1 MKQTTLSGATKMK
14 RKPRK
19 KSCTICK
26 KKIRA
31 GFMSNHIKVCKTFFQ
46 WYKVYLTEDGFKHYM
61 CCFCGMKKSSKDKII
76 SHLQARHFD
85 MINDGKLKCKAE
97 FLDKTTKMFIIEGM
111 KNSATKDLSNIK
123 QSNKDWTNQDRKTR
137 VCPICFKMWANWSSK
152 DFAKHK
158 IMCQFSDID
167 DIEVESDNEEK
178 DWESLIQELKGK

>member
-1 MKQTTLSGATKMK
+1 MKQITLSGTKMK

-31 GFMSNHIKVCKTFFQ
+31 GFMSNHFKVCKTFFQ
-46 WYKVYLTEDGFKHYM
+46 WYKVYLTEDGFKRYM

-85 MINDGKLKCKAE
+85 MVNDGRLKCKAK
-97 FLDKTTKMFIIEGM
+97 FLDNKTKMFIIEGM
-111 KNSATKDLSNIK
+111 KNNVNK
-123 QSNKDWTNQDRKTR
+123 QDWTNQDKRTR

-152 DFAKHK
+152 DFAQHK
-158 IMCQFSDID
+158 IMCQFSGLDN
-167 DIEVESDNEEK
+167 IEVVTDDEEQ
-178 DWESLIQELKGK
+178 DWQSLIQELKGKCF